1 MLLFLSWKRN
11 CTPSSDS
18 VTECRVL
25 RPVRLFSFCDHR
37 LFKCWFSW
45 ILFFSLSF
53 DHICHWFLLWIGI
66 GIDTMTQVLAM
77 FVFRN
82 TFLPSFLQC
91 SCNAT
96 DFFYELGLGLV
107 QILIMFVSWILS
119 IQCCFMNTQYNSSH
133 SWKKKTGWHQ
143 QLVSLAF
150 IWISYK
156 LYTVFVLASMTR
168 TIVYIN
174 NK

>member
-53 DHICHWFLLWIGI
+53 GFVDVHCAFCCSIVILFL
-66 GIDTMTQVLAM
+66 T
-77 FVFRN
+77 
-82 TFLPSFLQC
+82 
-91 SCNAT
+91 
-96 DFFYELGLGLV
+96 
-107 QILIMFVSWILS
+107 WILTQPPFYFCFLAEECHDWGCS
-119 IQCCFMNTQYNSSH
+119 NCDSVICCH
-133 SWKKKTGWHQ
+133 HQ
-143 QLVSLAF
+143 QQRQNCTWCHYWGSNCYCCRVHKLPYLNEWKWMSCWFSCMFWKGIAHSVS
-150 IWISYK
+150 
-156 LYTVFVLASMTR
+156 FV
-168 TIVYIN
+168 
-174 NK
+174 KC

>member
-1 MLLFLSWKRN
+1 MSTVHTSWCTFAPIYQIVSEQFKMCCCFCLGKEIAPLPQTVLLNAEFLGLSGCFLFVITGYLNVGFHEYFFFLFLL
-11 CTPSSDS
+11 T
-18 VTECRVL
+18 
-25 RPVRLFSFCDHR
+25 
-37 LFKCWFSW
+37 
-45 ILFFSLSF
+45 I
-53 DHICHWFLLWIGI
+53 
-66 GIDTMTQVLAM
+66 
-77 FVFRN
+77 FV
-82 TFLPSFLQC
+82 
-91 SCNAT
+91 T